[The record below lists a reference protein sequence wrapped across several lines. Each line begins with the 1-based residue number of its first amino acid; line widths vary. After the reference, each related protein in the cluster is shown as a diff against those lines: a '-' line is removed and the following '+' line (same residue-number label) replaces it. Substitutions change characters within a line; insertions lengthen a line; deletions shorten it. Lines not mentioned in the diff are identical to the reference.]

1 MVGNWDNTKLPGYTE
16 GVLKVKMSK
25 VTEKLRKAGSA
36 WVGKR
41 DLGDEGMFMGIE
53 RGV

>member
-1 MVGNWDNTKLPGYTE
+1 
-16 GVLKVKMSK
+16 MSK

-41 DLGDEGMFMGIE
+41 DVNSHGHLHKH
-53 RGV
+53 